1 MSTIA
6 SPKSGDTS
14 SGRMAWIDIA
24 RGLGIILVVYGHV
37 LRGNVLAVE
46 PTGWAARQDL
56 VIYAFH
62 MPLFFMLAGLFLW
75 QSVGKGKL
83 RFTKDRWWQMIY
95 PYLLWSVVTAL
106 TELAFAQ
113 WVNTPISWNDLLF
126 IPINP
131 IEQYWF
137 LYALLI
143 AQMIAVL
150 VYPRKWLLVLAGIAG
165 LSAVPLP
172 IGPWILSGALVH
184 LPYVIFGVLCAA
196 VLQSQVQA
204 SMARAAMMATGGWI
218 VFALLELNPVAEGVQ
233 AYLLGLSGCLG
244 TIGVAAVMANSAMLA
259 PPLVQLG
266 QASLAIYLSHS
277 IISAGTRIALKIVGI
292 APQSSVSLALCT
304 VLGLLV
310 PYFLWRWA
318 VAAGWNRWLGFGGK
332 AAAIDAG
339 HSLPGERSA

>member
-1 MSTIA
+1 MNAAAVQDSA
-6 SPKSGDTS
+6 EAKSGRT
-14 SGRMAWIDIA
+14 AWIDIA

-37 LRGNVLAVE
+37 LRGNLLTAD
-46 PTGWAARQDL
+46 PSSWGARQDH

-75 QSVGKGKL
+75 QSVGKGRL
-83 RFTKDRWWQMIY
+83 RFVKDRWWQMIY
-95 PYLLWSVVTAL
+95 PYLLWSLVTAL
-106 TELAFAQ
+106 TELAFAR
-113 WVNTPISWNDLLF
+113 WVNTPIGWNDLLF

-150 VYPRKWLLVLAGIAG
+150 VYPRKWLLVLAGVAG

-172 IGPWILSGALVH
+172 IGPWIFSGALVH

-196 VLQSQVQA
+196 VLQSRAQA
-204 SMARAAMMATGGWI
+204 SMAGAAMLATGGWI

-244 TIGVAAVMANSAMLA
+244 TIGAGAVMGHSATFAL
-259 PPLVQLG
+259 PLVQLG

-277 IISAGTRIALKIVGI
+277 IVSAGTRIALKIVGI
-292 APQSSVSLALCT
+292 APQSSVSLVLCT
-304 VLGLLV
+304 ALGLLL
-310 PYFLWRWA
+310 PYILWRWA
-318 VAAGWNRWLGFGGK
+318 GAAGWNRWLGFGGR

-339 HSLPGERSA
+339 HSLPGGRSA